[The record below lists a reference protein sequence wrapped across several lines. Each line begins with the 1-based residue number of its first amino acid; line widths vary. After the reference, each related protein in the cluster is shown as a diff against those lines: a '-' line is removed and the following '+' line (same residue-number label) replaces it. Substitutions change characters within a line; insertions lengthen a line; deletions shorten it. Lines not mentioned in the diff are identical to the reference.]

1 VDGGVYATVKSRRQ
15 GETVSALT
23 GEIFLA
29 DDGAVIGGNLGI
41 GAPAAV
47 AFMEELHACGFEEF
61 ILLGSA
67 GTLVNGI
74 GIGDVVLCTKAFC
87 DEGTSQHYTA
97 QNADKTGYPDQH
109 YLQSTREMFE
119 RKGIPFKEAVA
130 WTTDAPY
137 RETSEK
143 LDCFLTRGAQV
154 VEMEASAL
162 FNAARFR
169 GVKLSA
175 ILLIGDSL
183 VDGVWRPHFLDAEI
197 VKAGCDLAERL
208 LVFEPGIVQDA

>member
-1 VDGGVYATVKSRRQ
+1 MDGGVYTSVKSRRQ
-15 GETVSALT
+15 GKTVNDLT
-23 GEIFLA
+23 GEVFLA

-67 GTLVNGI
+67 GTLVDGI
-74 GIGDVVLCTKAFC
+74 GIGNVVLSTKALC

-97 QNADKTGYPDQH
+97 PKAQMTGYPDQL
-109 YLQSTREMFE
+109 YLQSTREMLK
-119 RKGIPFKEAVA
+119 RKGIAFKEAVA

-143 LDCFLTRGAQV
+143 LECFLTQGAQV

-175 ILLIGDSL
+175 IFVIGDSL
-183 VDGVWRPHFLDAEI
+183 VDGVWRPHFLDAAI
-197 VKAGCDLAERL
+197 AKAGCDLAERL
-208 LVFEPGIVQDA
+208 LAAD